1 MHFSESSLY
10 TIHIAVLNPG
20 YAMQMTSVVE
30 PVSNIVT
37 TLNFTLNTGK
47 GSQGSA
53 LLTVVIALVAGVVAL
68 AVIVSVLVM
77 KMRRSK
83 STTKNLKEE
92 IGIDHAPSGHQYVN
106 EDEAVDGKEVREER
120 L

>member
-1 MHFSESSLY
+1 M
-10 TIHIAVLNPG
+10 IDNP
-20 YAMQMTSVVE
+20 T
-30 PVSNIVT
+30 
-37 TLNFTLNTGK
+37 FNTGK
-47 GSQGSA
+47 ESQGSP

-68 AVIVSVLVM
+68 AVIVAVLIM
-77 KMRRSK
+77 KMRRPK

-106 EDEAVDGKEVREER
+106 EDEAIDGKEFGEER